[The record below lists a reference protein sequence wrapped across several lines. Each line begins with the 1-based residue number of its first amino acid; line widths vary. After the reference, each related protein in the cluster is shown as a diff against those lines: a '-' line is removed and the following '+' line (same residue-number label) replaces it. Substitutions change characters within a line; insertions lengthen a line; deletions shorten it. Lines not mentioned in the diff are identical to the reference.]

1 MDILLVGLFIA
12 VMAYASFRHG
22 KRIGSRLGF
31 RAGRGKRH
39 RRRH

>member
-1 MDILLVGLFIA
+1 METLMVVLLIA
-12 VMAYASFRHG
+12 AIGYWSFRHG

-31 RAGRGKRH
+31 RAGR